1 MDAQVDGQEEGV
13 SDLVTLGKFLV
24 TWISV
29 GAMVFGGI
37 VPFIPQYRK
46 IRRHRD
52 AEGFSTYVCL
62 VLLVANVLRI
72 LFWFGKRYEL
82 PLLLQSGI
90 MIATMLAM
98 MHICTAVKLDQV
110 TVSRRFKDF
119 DYQHF
124 WRWTHFAD
132 YCYFLVAFSVAGS
145 LVTFLFLG
153 FSLYVELLGFASL
166 LLEAC
171 LGLPQLWRN
180 YSNKS
185 TEGMRCQIL
194 LMFLIVFG
202 GCCVYSA
209 FVH

>member
-1 MDAQVDGQEEGV
+1 MNQ
-13 SDLVTLGKFLV
+13 
-24 TWISV
+24 
-29 GAMVFGGI
+29 
-37 VPFIPQYRK
+37 P
-46 IRRHRD
+46 
-52 AEGFSTYVCL
+52 
-62 VLLVANVLRI
+62 
-72 LFWFGKRYEL
+72 
-82 PLLLQSGI
+82 PLSLYP
-90 MIATMLAM
+90 
-98 MHICTAVKLDQV
+98 
-110 TVSRRFKDF
+110 DF

-194 LMFLIVFG
+194 LVFLIVFG

-209 FVH
+209 FVHRNISKTLAFILFPASQPKNACFCSKYIYIPIIVS